1 MLRRFKMNIHPIK
14 DDKDYERVL
23 ARIDALMEKDP
34 AIGTKESD
42 ELEVLVL
49 LVEKYEEK
57 HWHIAEPDPVE
68 AIRFRMEQMGLKQ
81 KDLEPYIGSK
91 SKVSEVLNRKKSLS
105 LAMIKNLYSGLHI
118 PLEVLI
124 GNMHGGAVAQGA

>member
-1 MLRRFKMNIHPIK
+1 MNIHPIK

-34 AIGTKESD
+34 AIDTKESD
-42 ELEVLVL
+42 ELEVLVV

-57 HWHIAEPDPVE
+57 HWYIAEPDPVE

-118 PLEVLI
+118 PLEVLV
-124 GNMHGGAVAQGA
+124 GNTHSGAMARGG